1 MAEMTALEYLKEKY
15 RMTKKCRI
23 CCADCPLGSE
33 NNTTG
38 FACSDFQGVH
48 PEIAVSIVEKWSEE
62 HSRKTILQDFLEK
75 YPKAELEYNKFPEIC
90 PHSLGYATN
99 KECFLDTDEQFVS
112 EECEECWNR
121 PLEEE

>member
-1 MAEMTALEYLKEKY
+1 MDAIKFLKEKY

-48 PEIAVSIVEKWSEE
+48 PEIAVYIVEKWSEE
-62 HSRKTILQDFLEK
+62 HPQETRLTEFLEH
-75 YPKAELEYNKFPEIC
+75 YPNALMEDDGTPEVCVNELGLKRDDGCISNCIK
-90 PHSLGYATN
+90 
-99 KECFLDTDEQFVS
+99 
-112 EECEECWNR
+112 CWNT
-121 PLEEE
+121 PIEEE